1 MVLPHVS
8 LALTPGATVLPLINA
23 GAYDGALREFA
34 DAIPRLGRP
43 MFLRIGYEFNGHW
56 NNYTA
61 GGYIAAWRRLV
72 AAIGKVP
79 RAREATATVWDMSC
93 DAVRGHD
100 GCTSAEECFAEYWP
114 GDDVVDCAHTDRC
127 PLISLPGLH

>member
-1 MVLPHVS
+1 M
-8 LALTPGATVLPLINA
+8 
-23 GAYDGALREFA
+23 
-34 DAIPRLGRP
+34 
-43 MFLRIGYEFNGHW
+43 
-56 NNYTA
+56 
-61 GGYIAAWRRLV
+61 

>member
-1 MVLPHVS
+1 MPRSRDHLVRSLIALPAFCDES
-8 LALTPGATVLPLINA
+8 SPCTA
-23 GAYDGALREFA
+23 R
-34 DAIPRLGRP
+34 R
-43 MFLRIGYEFNGHW
+43 YEFNGHW

-61 GGYIAAWRRLV
+61 GGYIAAWRRIV

-100 GCTSAEECFAEYWP
+100 GCTSADECCAEYWP
-114 GDDVVDCAHTDRC
+114 GDDVVDCATPMPSAPHVVCIDRG
-127 PLISLPGLH
+127 SERA

>member
-1 MVLPHVS
+1 MSEHVL
-8 LALTPGATVLPLINA
+8 N
-23 GAYDGALREFA
+23 R
-34 DAIPRLGRP
+34 
-43 MFLRIGYEFNGHW
+43 YEFNGHW